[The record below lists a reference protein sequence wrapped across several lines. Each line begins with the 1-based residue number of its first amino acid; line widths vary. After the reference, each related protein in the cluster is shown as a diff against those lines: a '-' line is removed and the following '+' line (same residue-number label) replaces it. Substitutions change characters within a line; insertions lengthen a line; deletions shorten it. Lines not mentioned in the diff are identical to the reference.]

1 MAKRSNGLFS
11 GLLFLLVFLFLVAL
25 NPTRDEFIAWMSARQ
40 ADTASRNAGSDLIGR
55 ISSGVGGVAGTIE
68 GGIFRR
74 HNYGFFSLFS
84 RDGGKVVYLGA
95 AKLFLRLR

>member
-1 MAKRSNGLFS
+1 MAKRSNGLFT
-11 GLLFLLVFLFLVAL
+11 GLVFLLAFLFLVAL
-25 NPTRDEFIAWMSARQ
+25 NPTRDEFIAWMSARE
-40 ADTASRNAGSDLIGR
+40 AGAASRNATSGLIGR
-55 ISSGVGGVAGTIE
+55 IGQGVGGVVGSIE

-95 AKLFLRLR
+95 AKLFIRLK